1 LHEEH
6 QRGSAQ
12 HSNDKWL
19 SAAAV
24 RHFCVMTLQQLA
36 TPLPDFQVTGRC
48 ALAVGI
54 DSLAGFAN

>member
-1 LHEEH
+1 
-6 QRGSAQ
+6 
-12 HSNDKWL
+12 
-19 SAAAV
+19 
-24 RHFCVMTLQQLA
+24 MTLQQLA